1 MYTNVE
7 RAPLLQLHGV
17 LRACFCKTSFID
29 AVSKTTL
36 QLMKSSVLVI
46 CRYAAINH
54 GRSRGKN
61 YIQEMTLL
69 STAWWGHVDDPGLG
83 AGLTSWCWSRPR
95 SALLRGLM
103 WLSSK
108 ESHFFHSNHK
118 DWLLT
123 ISQASPTS
131 LCSSLFDWEGR
142 DTKAHTNG
150 HSLDRFRLWG
160 SFLIGRFAFRGVNY
174 RDPEADDPP
183 SDLWPEGL

>member
-83 AGLTSWCWSRPR
+83 AGLTSWC
-95 SALLRGLM
+95 
-103 WLSSK
+103 
-108 ESHFFHSNHK
+108 
-118 DWLLT
+118 
-123 ISQASPTS
+123 
-131 LCSSLFDWEGR
+131 
-142 DTKAHTNG
+142 
-150 HSLDRFRLWG
+150 
-160 SFLIGRFAFRGVNY
+160 
-174 RDPEADDPP
+174 
-183 SDLWPEGL
+183 